1 MYKSL
6 FGYAQILEKQGFFMI
21 VWTNKSKIS
30 IMQPYNL
37 AKLRSN
43 GETNLAGAL

>member
-1 MYKSL
+1 MRKFL
-6 FGYAQILEKQGFFMI
+6 FGYAQILEKQCFFMI
-21 VWTNKSKIS
+21 VRTNKSKIS

-43 GETNLAGAL
+43 GESDLAG